1 VRRAPSRIPRRLGGS
16 DRVQPSFLVHALPAF
31 APAGVPRL
39 RNVALDRTVL
49 MFASLL
55 GLFTGLGFG
64 LFPSWQVAQTDV
76 SDGLKESSRMSGG
89 RGGRRLRSVLV
100 VSEVALSLVLVIG
113 AGLLILSLARLQRVD
128 PGFRPDHLLTARID
142 LSPVRYREPARI
154 ASFFSQLTE
163 QTSTLPGVVAAGFTT
178 SMPLGGNG
186 WSKFITVEG
195 RPDPSTL
202 NEVPFVSYSQVT
214 PSYFRA
220 TGAVLRRG
228 RAFADQ
234 DTSQRLPVAIVDE
247 TAARRFWP
255 NEDPI
260 GKRISLFPPASLLQN
275 LPADWPGYIKLT
287 VIGIVG
293 DLRQNG
299 LEVQDSLPQVFV
311 PLAQS
316 QNQVNGQNAGTSFFL
331 VVRTATNPL
340 SYREAIEKN
349 IWSLDGSQPVANW
362 RTMEDLLRDS
372 LARRRFAMQLLS
384 GFGVVAF
391 LLATVGVYGLVS
403 YTVNQRRHELG
414 IRAAL
419 GGRNSVLLWL
429 VLKQGLWLSAAG
441 VGCGLCLAASLSG
454 FISSQLFEVRP
465 LEPALYGGA
474 GLLLMI
480 TAAIAS
486 GIPAFRAIRVDAALT
501 LHHH

>member
-1 VRRAPSRIPRRLGGS
+1 VVR
-16 DRVQPSFLVHALPAF
+16 
-31 APAGVPRL
+31 
-39 RNVALDRTVL
+39 
-49 MFASLL
+49 
-55 GLFTGLGFG
+55 
-64 LFPSWQVAQTDV
+64 
-76 SDGLKESSRMSGG
+76 
-89 RGGRRLRSVLV
+89 
-100 VSEVALSLVLVIG
+100 
-113 AGLLILSLARLQRVD
+113 
-128 PGFRPDHLLTARID
+128 
-142 LSPVRYREPARI
+142 
-154 ASFFSQLTE
+154 
-163 QTSTLPGVVAAGFTT
+163 
-178 SMPLGGNG
+178 
-186 WSKFITVEG
+186 
-195 RPDPSTL
+195 
-202 NEVPFVSYSQVT
+202 
-214 PSYFRA
+214 
-220 TGAVLRRG
+220 
-228 RAFADQ
+228 
-234 DTSQRLPVAIVDE
+234 
-247 TAARRFWP
+247 
-255 NEDPI
+255 
-260 GKRISLFPPASLLQN
+260 
-275 LPADWPGYIKLT
+275 
-287 VIGIVG
+287 IVG